1 MRWAPSRWA
10 NGALPGLAAA
20 AVLISMLPAAV
31 LLAADPPRAVRFAN
45 GYALNAERVEPA
57 PPSDLAPAPEQL
69 SNRSYFVVQCRGPLH
84 YAWSEELARR
94 GARAL
99 GYLPNYA
106 LVVKSESARVAE
118 LESLA
123 FVDWV
128 APFPPIAK
136 LDQEVLGLTSRAR
149 LLVVPFPGHD
159 VDSLAGVIGRAG
171 EVVTGVADRVITIAA
186 GRAGAA
192 LVAGLDAV
200 EWVQLAGEACLFN
213 NNVQWVVQTG
223 WHPAVPPDSTGRR
236 IWRKGIRGQGIVISL
251 TDTGINVDHDMF
263 ADPQIPI
270 RDAGIYLN
278 HRKIIAYRLRD
289 WGDFGDA
296 DIHGYHGTGNCGTA
310 AGNDEP
316 NGNGSDLDGI
326 APEARIY
333 FIDVG
338 DRGGNIGPMDDMT
351 ALFDSLYLAP
361 GTGMRVPQTSLSW
374 GADQNGRY
382 ELQDAT
388 ADAAAW
394 RYPELLIICA
404 AGNNPH
410 WVSNPGVGKDVLTVG
425 ACANSIWSDTLAL
438 FSGRGPTE
446 DGRIKPDL
454 VAPGVRIASAS
465 GPGVSDYDTADGT
478 SLSVPAVNGA
488 CALIRQY
495 LNEGWYPTGSPEEAN
510 RIPHPSSALM
520 RALAVVS
527 TDANLRDHVVPDS
540 AIGWGRIDLD
550 SVLYFAGD
558 TRRLALFDETDGLA
572 TGEFRDYAVRV
583 SDSIPLRACLAWTD
597 TAAMPNAER
606 TLVNDLDLIAF
617 SPAGQ
622 YYHGN
627 KYFLGQSSSNPIVFD
642 SLNSLECFRVN
653 KPDTSHGGV
662 WLFKVA
668 ARNVFTRRQ
677 PYALVITGACEALP
691 GIAGKSSEPD
701 RIEAGLLGNPVL
713 AQATLRCQLPTAEH
727 VEIQVYDQSGRR
739 VRTVVNSHLPSG
751 SHALVWDLRNTV
763 GNRVDA
769 GVYFLDVA
777 IGDQR
782 FTRKL
787 VVPR

>member
-1 MRWAPSRWA
+1 
-10 NGALPGLAAA
+10 
-20 AVLISMLPAAV
+20 MLPAAV
-31 LLAADPPRAVRFAN
+31 LLAADPPRTVRFAN
-45 GYALNAERVEPA
+45 GYTLNAGRVEPA
-57 PPSDLAPAPEQL
+57 PPSDLAPAPEQS
-69 SNRSYFVVQCRGPLH
+69 SNRSYLVVQCRGPLD

-94 GARAL
+94 GARTL
-99 GYLPNYA
+99 GYLPQYA

-118 LESLA
+118 LESLD
-123 FVDWV
+123 FVDWI

-136 LDQEVLGLTSRAR
+136 LDQEVLGLASQAR
-149 LLVVPFPGHD
+149 LLVVPFPEHD
-159 VDSLAGVIGRAG
+159 VDSLADVIARLGLSVASVAGR
-171 EVVTGVADRVITIAA
+171 VVNIAA
-186 GRAGAA
+186 DRAGAG

-223 WHPAVPPDSTGRR
+223 WQPAVPPDSTGRR

-289 WGDFGDA
+289 RGVFGDVSN
-296 DIHGYHGTGNCGTA
+296 HGYHGTGNCCTA

-338 DRGGNIGPMDDMT
+338 DGGGGIRPMDDMT
-351 ALFDSLYLAP
+351 TLFDSLYLAP
-361 GTGMRVPQTSLSW
+361 GTGMLVPQTSLSW
-374 GADQNGRY
+374 GQPVNNGSEY
-382 ELQDAT
+382 KIQDAT
-388 ADAAAW
+388 SDASAW
-394 RYPELLIICA
+394 RYPELLIICG
-404 AGNNPH
+404 AGNDPR
-410 WVSNPGVGKDVLTVG
+410 WISNPAVGKNVLTVG
-425 ACANSIWSDTLAL
+425 ACGNSTWSDTLAL
-438 FSGRGPTE
+438 FSGQGPAA
-446 DGRIKPDL
+446 DGRIKPEL
-454 VAPGVRIASAS
+454 LAPGVMIGSAS
-465 GPGVSDYDTADGT
+465 GPGISDYDYADGT
-478 SLSVPAVNGA
+478 SLSAPAVNGA

-495 LNEGWYPTGSPEEAN
+495 LNEGWYPTGSPVPEH
-510 RIPHPSSALM
+510 RMPHPSSALI

-527 TDANLRDHVVPDS
+527 TDPDIRNYTVPDP

-550 SVLYFAGD
+550 SALYFAGD
-558 TRRLALFDETDGLA
+558 SRRLVLFDETDGLA

-583 SDSIPLRACLAWTD
+583 HASIPSIPLRACLAWTD

-617 SPAGQ
+617 SPGGQ

-627 KYFLGQSSSNPIVFD
+627 KYFLGQSSPTPIVFD

-653 KPDTSHGGV
+653 KPDTSRGGV
-662 WLFKVA
+662 WLFRVV

-677 PYALVITGACEALP
+677 PYALVITGAGEALP

-701 RIEAGLLGNPVL
+701 RVEAELLGNPVA

-727 VEIQVYDQSGRR
+727 VKIQVYDQSGRR
-739 VRTVVNSHLPSG
+739 VRTVVNSCLPSG
-751 SHALVWDLRNTV
+751 SHELVWNLRNTA

-769 GVYFLDVA
+769 GVYFLDVV

-787 VVPR
+787 VVPH